1 MRRHASRPTAPI
13 AWRTARQRGAA
24 LMTVMMILIIVSML
38 GLSAVEIAVMSE
50 RGSRNDR
57 DLQFALQAAEA
68 ALADAAYDIDGTG
81 AAALSRPE
89 VFAADSAADFKEGCG
104 DTGSGHG
111 KGLCMP
117 ALAGQPVWLTV
128 DFVAPQAGSRAVSL
142 GEFTGRSFAAAEA
155 GGSKG
160 LMPALKPRYIIEAV
174 PDGEVFTDLRS
185 KTGYVY
191 RVTALGFGPRQDV
204 QALLQMVYRKKRD

>member
-1 MRRHASRPTAPI
+1 MLT
-13 AWRTARQRGAA
+13 TRQRGAA
-24 LMTVMMILIIVSML
+24 LLTVMMIMIVVSML
-38 GLSAVEIAVMSE
+38 GLAAVEIAIMSE

-57 DLQFALQAAEA
+57 DLQLALQSAEA

-81 AAALSRPE
+81 ATALSRPE
-89 VFAADSAADFKEGCG
+89 VFAADSAADFKDGCG
-104 DTGSGHG
+104 DAGSGHG

-128 DFVAPQAGSRAVSL
+128 DFVAPQARSRTVSF
-142 GEFTGRSFAAAEA
+142 GEFTGRSFAAADA
-155 GGSKG
+155 DGGNG

-174 PDGEVFTDLRS
+174 PDGEVFADLRR